1 MRENSG
7 EKKSFP
13 IACVTR
19 NNSFQDLEE
28 ISDLKNDVSSCALL
42 PPPPSPLGLKCPGR
56 IVCLRESIASEQ
68 SSLLGTAAVVPLD
81 LWNTDGTVSEWDG
94 SEYLSTKILSVEVC
108 FHHEAAIRDQDGF
121 GKRTT
126 SLCPRLLQP
135 QVQPTVERRYKH
147 IYTCTHTSRAG
158 EMAHWVKPLL
168 LEMMNTLG

>member
-81 LWNTDGTVSEWDG
+81 L
-94 SEYLSTKILSVEVC
+94 
-108 FHHEAAIRDQDGF
+108 
-121 GKRTT
+121 
-126 SLCPRLLQP
+126 
-135 QVQPTVERRYKH
+135 
-147 IYTCTHTSRAG
+147 
-158 EMAHWVKPLL
+158 
-168 LEMMNTLG
+168 